1 MVGFP
6 PEAFPLVTVIWPEV
20 PVIVVW
26 LIVVPL
32 MVTNP
37 VPEVEAKL
45 AKTPVVEIVGLP
57 EIPSPL
63 VIERPDPVT
72 EIVLLTTVFASVLT
86 WMPAFLMLTKDS
98 GAPVKLMVKVDPA
111 PPSAVDNPDPVATYR
126 LEPKALVAWVIKNG
140 YVVKF
145 DVA

>member
-1 MVGFP
+1 M
-6 PEAFPLVTVIWPEV
+6 
-20 PVIVVW
+20 
-26 LIVVPL
+26 VVPL
-32 MVTNP
+32 MVSNP

-63 VIERPDPVT
+63 VTERPDPVT
-72 EIVLLTTVFASVLT
+72 EIVLLTTVFTSVLT
-86 WMPAFLMLTKDS
+86 WMPALDVTKDS